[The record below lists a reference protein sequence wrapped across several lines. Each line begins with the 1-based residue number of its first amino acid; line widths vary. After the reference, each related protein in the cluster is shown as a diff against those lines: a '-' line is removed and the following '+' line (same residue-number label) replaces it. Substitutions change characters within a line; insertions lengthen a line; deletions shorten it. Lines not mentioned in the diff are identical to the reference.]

1 MIGEIFSRNTLFTK
15 KNAQESPNLTKIHE
29 VYLAFFSEYFIF
41 FQSFQFSHSA
51 GFNTHNAGLGLDL
64 QLRELLK
71 GSLQNLYCT
80 GFFAGTA
87 NFFHGVGYL
96 SNLRKLLK
104 SLISMLNT

>member
-64 QLRELLK
+64 RELLK

-80 GFFAGTA
+80 G
-87 NFFHGVGYL
+87 FFHGVGYL

-104 SLISMLNT
+104 SLISVLNT